1 MMCIQCVVRCHRFVW
16 GGGRGGGG
24 GGGGEGVN
32 HHALYDGL
40 LWFEK
45 QTFFCIHRQVVGAGQ
60 WDDDG
65 RCAQR

>member
-16 GGGRGGGG
+16 GGGRG

-45 QTFFCIHRQVVGAGQ
+45 QTFFVFIVKWWGPDSGTMTGGAPSA
-60 WDDDG
+60 
-65 RCAQR
+65 R